1 MQYINTVNN
10 IVKSFD
16 LFGYKIEFNYNRMGT
31 NYRTTCGG
39 TMSILIQIFVYF
51 VFAMRTYQMVNQS
64 NP

>member
-1 MQYINTVNN
+1 MHYINTVND

-39 TMSILIQIFVYF
+39 FMSILI
-51 VFAMRTYQMVNQS
+51 
-64 NP
+64 